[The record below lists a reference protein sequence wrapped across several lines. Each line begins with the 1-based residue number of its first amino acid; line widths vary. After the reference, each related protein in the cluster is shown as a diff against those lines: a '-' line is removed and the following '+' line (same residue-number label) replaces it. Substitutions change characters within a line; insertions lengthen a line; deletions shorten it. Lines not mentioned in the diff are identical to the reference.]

1 VKAMGL
7 YELREDSQGP
17 GQPKMI
23 YVRKK
28 RRK

>member
-7 YELREDSQGP
+7 YELREESEGN
-17 GQPKMI
+17 GHAKAI
-23 YVRKK
+23 YIRKK

>member
-7 YELREDSQGP
+7 YELREESEGP
-17 GQPKMI
+17 GHAKMI